1 MKPCSVMVAA
11 AISLMVCSCSD
22 MQADYFCDNTIT
34 LDNGGKQRLT
44 KLPHP
49 DKWEV
54 NEKYKVKWTMDKVE
68 NSARSARMQKICN

>member
-1 MKPCSVMVAA
+1 MKPCSIMVAA
-11 AISLMVCSCSD
+11 AISLIVCSCGD
-22 MQADYFCDNTIT
+22 DYFCDNTIT

-54 NEKYKVKWTMDKVE
+54 VGIYD
-68 NSARSARMQKICN
+68 

>member
-1 MKPCSVMVAA
+1 MVAA

-54 NEKYKVKWTMDKVE
+54 VGIYD
-68 NSARSARMQKICN
+68 

>member
-1 MKPCSVMVAA
+1 MKPVSIIISA
-11 AISLMVCSCSD
+11 AIALIVCSCGD

-44 KLPHP
+44 KLPHS

-54 NEKYKVKWTMDKVE
+54 VGIYD
-68 NSARSARMQKICN
+68 